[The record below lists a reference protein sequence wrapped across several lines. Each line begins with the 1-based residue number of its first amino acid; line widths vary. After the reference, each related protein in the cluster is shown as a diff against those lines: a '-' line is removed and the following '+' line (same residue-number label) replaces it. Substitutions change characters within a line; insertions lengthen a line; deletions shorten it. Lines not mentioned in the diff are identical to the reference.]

1 MATFGFLHEGARP
14 RLLITAFS
22 LALVGCAHTEF
33 PAVTVKAAPVGTA
46 RLPLTVAVLN
56 DSSITIH
63 PVLDF
68 YEKMNPAMAN
78 AVRDALAENFDKV
91 VVVEDTKSSGDADL
105 LAVSEIKVGRWKTLK
120 LTVTFG
126 RPQSGKNI
134 AEFSSTQPFKS
145 DEPGTRTHQWSDL
158 GIEMAA
164 LAIPFS
170 FGTGVVLLGPYLQ
183 KHDAERFNAGFSPA
197 LAAMAT
203 DIATQASKDPA
214 ILALQLE
221 KKTAPLK

>member
-1 MATFGFLHEGARP
+1 M
-14 RLLITAFS
+14 
-22 LALVGCAHTEF
+22 
-33 PAVTVKAAPVGTA
+33 GTA

-145 DEPGTRTHQWSDL
+145 DEPGTRTHQWSDF
-158 GIEMAA
+158 GIKMAA

-170 FGTGVVLLGPYLQ
+170 FGTGVVWC
-183 KHDAERFNAGFSPA
+183 S
-197 LAAMAT
+197 
-203 DIATQASKDPA
+203 
-214 ILALQLE
+214 
-221 KKTAPLK
+221 